1 LILKTLKWSI
11 TMMKKRFASLS
22 IALLS
27 LLLVSAVSFAASK
40 VSGHG
45 TQTRGYAGHNAEI
58 RGQLF
63 TLPGTGTI
71 SDIEGQGT
79 SGFWIEKGSGEMVRN
94 FNTNAEAKGYSL
106 PAGSYRVI
114 PNIKDGA
121 NSCGITVTFTCP

>member
-1 LILKTLKWSI
+1 
-11 TMMKKRFASLS
+11 MMKKRFSSLAM
-22 IALLS
+22 ALLS
-27 LLLVSAVSFAASK
+27 LLLCTAVSFAATN

-58 RGQLF
+58 NGQLF
-63 TLPGTGTI
+63 TLPGAGTI
-71 SDIEGQGT
+71 TNIEGNGA
-79 SGFWIEKGSGEMVRN
+79 SGFWIEKGSGEMVKN
-94 FNTNAEAKGYSL
+94 FNSLAEAKGYSL